1 MTRLKICRKLSSV
14 LSARLRTSTSLDDSI
29 LLTIAYV
36 SYHRVRVEDEAHL
49 DVDGVED
56 GIRHEAEAREEVRA
70 PHDPRAREED

>member
-1 MTRLKICRKLSSV
+1 MCHFLVFCLAFSTNLMTRLKICRKLSSL

-56 GIRHEAEAREEVRA
+56 GI
-70 PHDPRAREED
+70 PT